1 MVVGCDQ
8 KLCIILSDDNTG
20 TTASTLLLH
29 SSEHGLYFLHTL
41 ICNRYDRGFTL

>member
-20 TTASTLLLH
+20 TTAGTLLLH

-41 ICNRYDRGFTL
+41 ICNRYDR